1 MKRIINRLSLIFGLG
16 ILISCGGSNSIEQK
30 KSELEKLKS
39 KQAEIASQIKTIE
52 EEILAL
58 GDTANANS
66 DNVKYVAVKPIV
78 AETFDHYID
87 VQGRVDGDENTTISS
102 RAMGPVTRVLVQTGT
117 RVKKDQVLA
126 ELDGEIV
133 RRQIDDLKVS
143 LSFATDVYNK
153 QKALWEKQ
161 VGTEIQYLSAK
172 NNKETLE
179 QKLST
184 LLENLDMY
192 KIKSPING
200 TVDEVFLKIGQNAA
214 PGMPCF
220 RVVNNG
226 ELKAKADVSE
236 TYASQIKQGN
246 EVKLLFPD
254 LENKEVTSTI
264 QFTSRV
270 ISQMN
275 RTFTIEANLPSNND
289 FIPNMIC
296 VFKVKDY
303 QSKNAIVV
311 PVNTVQK
318 TENGTFVVV
327 AQVLN
332 GKQIASKKEVKIGK
346 VSQGKVEILSGLSV
360 GDLLVTTGFQD
371 LNENELIKF

>member
-30 KSELEKLKS
+30 KSELEKLKG

-52 EEILAL
+52 EEILAM
-58 GDTANANS
+58 GDTANANT
-66 DNVKYVAVKPIV
+66 DNVKYVAVKPI
-78 AETFDHYID
+78 ATETFDHYID

-332 GKQIASKKEVKIGK
+332 GKQIASKKEVKVGK

>member
-16 ILISCGGSNSIEQK
+16 ILISCGGSNTLEQK

-39 KQAEIASQIKTIE
+39 KQAEIASQIKTVE

-58 GDTANANS
+58 GDSGNASNEK
-66 DNVKYVAVKPIV
+66 VKYVAVTPV
-78 AETFDHYID
+78 SVENFEHYID
-87 VQGRVDGDENTTISS
+87 VQGRVDGDQNTTISA
-102 RAMGPVTRVLVQTGT
+102 RAMGPVTRVLVQTGAN
-117 RVKKDQVLA
+117 VKKDQVLA
-126 ELDGEIV
+126 ELDAEIV

-172 NNKETLE
+172 NNKENLE
-179 QKLST
+179 QKLNT
-184 LLENLDMY
+184 LMENLDMY

-200 TVDEVFLKIGQNAA
+200 TVDEVFLKIGQNVA
-214 PGMPCF
+214 PGVPCF

-226 ELKAKADVSE
+226 VLKAKADVSE
-236 TYASQIKQGN
+236 TYASMIKQGN

-254 LENKEVTSTI
+254 LENKEISSSI

-275 RTFTIEANLPSNND
+275 RTFTIEASLPASND

-296 VFKVKDY
+296 VMKVKDY

-311 PVNTVQK
+311 PVNTVQR
-318 TENGTFVVV
+318 TETGTFVVV
-327 AQVLN
+327 AQVVN
-332 GKQIASKKEVKIGK
+332 GKQVATKKDVKVGK
-346 VSQGKVEILSGLSV
+346 VYQGKIEILSGLAL
-360 GDLLVTTGFQD
+360 GDLIITTGYQD
-371 LNENELIKF
+371 LNDNELIKF

>member
-30 KSELEKLKS
+30 KSELEKLKG

-52 EEILAL
+52 EEILAM
-58 GDTANANS
+58 GDTANANT
-66 DNVKYVAVKPIV
+66 DNVKYVAVKPI
-78 AETFDHYID
+78 ATETFDHYID

-332 GKQIASKKEVKIGK
+332 GKQIASKKEVKVGK

-360 GDLLVTTGFQD
+360 GELLVTTGFQD